1 MKKIRWRRIILA
13 VTAVLLGVILTII
26 GGGVWLQKSGRL
38 ARFAQDTIQRLSG
51 QNITLDAI
59 TFPSWNAVAVTDIR
73 VQQPLQGR
81 LLDIFCPRLEVRFGL
96 RSLLNKRAT
105 SLHVLQ
111 PTIQVSAHDET
122 PLPTSDPS
130 FPTRIVLPASRVR
143 ITQGKVE
150 MNERGTVY
158 VLQQIEAN
166 LKQRFGRK
174 IQIDAQAVL
183 GPGSATTIGV
193 SGRLGLD
200 VSHPS
205 GAVKLALNSQSLPQ
219 LARILSGWLRL
230 DQSVTHGTLTAT
242 ADITLQEER
251 LQGNVQTQIT
261 QAQGQIAGVSLRELT
276 VSSNLTIN
284 GHSANRSLA
293 LEGATRVQAERLTAP
308 SGLIAA
314 RLDTEIPFTLSYTP
328 GAWQIQA
335 HLTSKSQ
342 TVSTGGAAQ
351 LQQLA
356 GVGPLQAVSTEDG
369 WSLQGNIDLT
379 AAAAMVGNMTP
390 SAKGLQLSRLHS
402 QIPLRVT
409 FKPDAW
415 QANLDLQLQSQSLTA
430 GDGVQASQLS
440 GVFPLQIRSDADG
453 WQLQGTAEIDVN
465 TVAIDTSR
473 ATAAPARM
481 TIDGVKSRL
490 PVHLTSTRM
499 TLQDIYL
506 QAEAWRWLAADA
518 APLQL
523 PLEIR
528 ATSQL
533 DFKRQRLTIQQLDVT
548 LQELGQIRGQAV
560 WAWDTQT
567 VHDLRLDLQPT
578 TAAHLWRHASSLLP
592 EPYRTWQVNGQT
604 RLELQAQ
611 QLSWRASAAPA
622 AWTIFWHL
630 EQLAF
635 SSPEGG
641 TAGENISGTLQA
653 VVSPAVNPSRY
664 GIDGSLHLKPFSV
677 LVGNFFPA
685 LEAQHVTSAIT
696 FSGTYH
702 PGAPRVDVQLDGQ
715 FGKLGRIILGGKL
728 LRDAAARTAASW
740 RYDFACTL
748 RRLNAAQVWQTFVP
762 QTHPDADTPSP
773 TTVKGELNAQ
783 LQLRGQGV
791 SAHLRG
797 DLNLTS
803 LHLQT
808 PSSRLQG
815 VSLQLPIDVHYPLP
829 QPLPDKS
836 ALPASAYG
844 RLHIAQAQTGNLE
857 MADIHTALALRS
869 DSIIFQDHISIALLG
884 GHVILRQLEAYRLLQ
899 AQRHIQL
906 HLRLQGLNLQQVQRG
921 DANLPL
927 AGRVEADF
935 PRVQVQGSRLETEG
949 ALHLSIAGGRVR
961 MHGVQGDHLF
971 SRFPSLHASLKTEE
985 PLSLSQ
991 LTQIYPIGGISG
1003 TLHFTLDDLT
1013 VTAGEPEAFHLIFR
1027 VQEKGGEER
1036 KITLR
1041 ALNNLLFTT
1050 GSAKVD
1056 AGQTYRLPYKRFGA
1070 DITLKHDILRLRGL
1084 YHDKK
1089 GREYFMRAPI
1099 LGDGVSII
1107 NRVPQHGVPFRN
1119 FVQRLT
1125 ATVLE
1130 TPAVRINP

>member
-13 VTAVLLGVILTII
+13 VTAVLLVAILTAI

-38 ARFAQDTIQRLSG
+38 ARFAQDAIQRLSG

-59 TFPSWNAVAVTDIR
+59 TFPSWNVVAVTDIR
-73 VQQPLQGR
+73 MQQPLQGR
-81 LLDIFCPRLEVRFGL
+81 LLDIFCPRLEARFGL
-96 RSLLNKRAT
+96 RSLLNQRAT

-111 PTIQVSAHDET
+111 PTIEVSARDET
-122 PLPTSDPS
+122 PLPTSDTS

-174 IQIDAQAVL
+174 LQIDAQAVL
-183 GPGSATTIGV
+183 GPGTATTIDV
-193 SGRLGLD
+193 SGRLDLD
-200 VSHPS
+200 ISRPS
-205 GAVKLALNSQSLPQ
+205 GVLKLALNSESLPQ
-219 LARILSGWLRL
+219 LALLLSGLLRL
-230 DQSVTHGTLTAT
+230 DQSVTQGTLSAT
-242 ADITLQEER
+242 ADLTLQDER
-251 LQGNVQTQIT
+251 LQGNVRTQIA

-276 VSSNLTIN
+276 VSSDLTIN
-284 GHSANRSLA
+284 GHSAKRRLA
-293 LEGATRVQAERLTAP
+293 VEGETRVQVERITAP
-308 SGLIAA
+308 TGLMAA
-314 RLDTEIPFTLSYTP
+314 RLDTEIPLTLSYTP
-328 GAWQIQA
+328 DAWQVQA
-335 HLTSKSQ
+335 NLKLKSQ
-342 TVSTGGAAQ
+342 TVSTGRSAQ
-351 LQQLA
+351 LRQFV

-369 WSLQGNIDLT
+369 WQANIDL
-379 AAAAMVGNMTP
+379 
-390 SAKGLQLSRLHS
+390 Q
-402 QIPLRVT
+402 
-409 FKPDAW
+409 F
-415 QANLDLQLQSQSLTA
+415 QSQSLTA
-430 GDGVQASQLS
+430 GDGIQASQLS
-440 GVFPLQIRSDADG
+440 GVFPLQIRSGADR
-453 WQLQGTAEIDVN
+453 WQLQGTAEIEVN

-473 ATAAPARM
+473 ATDSPARM

-533 DFKRQRLTIQQLDVT
+533 DFKRRRLTLQQLDAT
-548 LQELGQIRGQAV
+548 LQELGQIRGHAV

-567 VHDLRLDLQPT
+567 VHDLNLDLQPT
-578 TAAHLWRHASSLLP
+578 TAAHLWRHASSLIP

-604 RLELQAQ
+604 RLGLQAQ
-611 QLSWRASAAPA
+611 QMSWRASAAPA
-622 AWTIFWHL
+622 AWTIVWHL

-635 SSPEGG
+635 SSPEGD

-653 VVSPAVNPSRY
+653 VVSPAANPSRY
-664 GIDGSLHLKPFSV
+664 RIDGSLHLKPFSV

-715 FGKLGRIILGGKL
+715 FGKLGRLLLSGKL
-728 LRDAAARTAASW
+728 LRDAASRTASW
-740 RYDFACTL
+740 RYDLACTL
-748 RRLNAAQVWQTFVP
+748 RHLNAAQVWQTFVP
-762 QTHPDADTPSP
+762 PSNPDADTPSP
-773 TTVKGELNAQ
+773 TTVKGELNAH

-791 SAHLRG
+791 AAHLSG
-797 DLNLTS
+797 ELNLTS

-815 VSLQLPIDVHYPLP
+815 VSLQLPLDVHYPLP
-829 QPLPDKS
+829 QRQPDKS
-836 ALPASAYG
+836 TLPTSAYG
-844 RLHIAQAQTGNLE
+844 RLHIAQARIGNLH
-857 MADIHTALALRS
+857 MADIQTALALRS

-899 AQRHIQL
+899 AQRHVRL
-906 HLRLQGLNLQQVQRG
+906 HLRLQGLNLQQMQRG

-927 AGRVEADF
+927 AGRVDADF
-935 PRVQVQGSRLETEG
+935 PRVQIQGSRLETEG

-961 MHGVQGDHLF
+961 MHGVQGDHVF
-971 SRFPSLHASLKTEE
+971 SRFPSWHASLKTEE

-1003 TLHFTLDDLT
+1003 TLHFTLDHLT
-1013 VTAGEPEAFHLIFR
+1013 VSAGEPEAFHLVFR

-1036 KITLR
+1036 EITLR

-1070 DITLKHDILRLRGL
+1070 DITLKHDTLRLRGL

-1130 TPAVRINP
+1130 TPAVRINQ